1 MVTTLKVSDL
11 KTPLFVKL
19 QELEDFHWFPAILR
33 KHQMELIGIL
43 VSFFGFYRKIA
54 DTIKKEMVQHHIHH
68 ATDLCS
74 GSGSPAVYVFK
85 RLSQPGFSMELTDK
99 FPQQVSLPSGMNYI
113 GHPVDVHDLLPK
125 ADRYYTM
132 FNAFHHFDK
141 DEQQKMIQKFL
152 DHKSHLVIVEIV
164 QPTLLHV
171 VLVTLASTL
180 GVWLLCPLIRP
191 FDYKR
196 LILTYLIPI
205 NVLTVLTDGYISI
218 LKSRTERQYKQD
230 MAEMF
235 ENTNR
240 IQVSSQWSFPAQLII
255 IKVSPDHV

>member
-11 KTPLFVKL
+11 MTTMFVKL
-19 QELEDFHWFPAILR
+19 KELEDFHWFPAILR

-54 DTIKKEMVQHHIHH
+54 DTIKKEVVKHHIHY

-74 GSGSPAVYVFK
+74 GSGSPAVYVYK
-85 RLSQPGFSMELTDK
+85 RLNQPGFSMELTDK
-99 FPQQVSLPSGMNYI
+99 FPLEVSLPSGMNYI
-113 GHPVDVHDLLPK
+113 GHPIDVHDLLPK
-125 ADRYYTM
+125 AEIYYTM

-152 DHKSHLVIVEIV
+152 DHKSHLMIVEIV

-191 FDYKR
+191 FDFKR

-218 LKSRTERQYKQD
+218 LKSRTERQYKKD

-240 IQVSSQWSFPAQLII
+240 IQVSSQWSFPAQLIT